1 MSPIKGRLIN
11 VSNRLPVHIKKHAGG
26 ARVSR
31 SAGGLVSALGSVWRE
46 QPGIWIGWGGEV
58 DMATAEPLLA
68 KASKGQPYKLQGIEL
83 SDDEV
88 AKFYAGFAN
97 EIIWPLFHDVP
108 SRCNFDPDYWE
119 VYQRVNRRFAKAA
132 ADAATDETDLIW
144 VHDYHLML
152 VGQYLIETG
161 SRARAGY
168 FLHIPFPAPD
178 IFEKLPWR
186 EAVLRALLKFDL
198 VGFQTD
204 RDRCNFIS
212 CVKRLVPDAIVESGD
227 PYTSVNLQGRRSLIG
242 TFPISVAFD
251 ELAAHAA
258 KHKIAERAATLRR
271 ELNENI
277 LVLGVDRMDYTK
289 GIPER
294 LRAFHILLRRFPEMR
309 HKITLVQ
316 VVVPSREEVASYKQL
331 RREVELL
338 VSQINGEFTE
348 PGWVPIH
355 YMHRSLNRG
364 ELLAYYRAAD
374 IALIT
379 SLKDGMNLV
388 AKEFCAAQIDERGVV
403 IISEFAGAAPE
414 MREDAMLVN
423 PYDFAEVALAL
434 HEASIMPPEEKR
446 YRMQHLR
453 ALIKINNVQRWAE
466 SFQEAASS
474 SEVGLNQAEQKLAS

>member
-1 MSPIKGRLIN
+1 MSLIKGRLIN
-11 VSNRLPVHIKKHAGG
+11 LSNRLPVHIKKHVSG
-26 ARVSR
+26 ARASR
-31 SAGGLVSALGSVWRE
+31 SSGGLVSALDSVWRD

-68 KASKGQPYKLQGIEL
+68 KASKGQPYRLQGIDL

-97 EIIWPLFHDVP
+97 QIVWPLFHDVP

-132 ADAATDETDLIW
+132 ADAATEEFDLIW

-152 VGQYLIETG
+152 VAQYLLEAG
-161 SRARAGY
+161 STARAGY

-186 EAVLRALLKFDL
+186 EPILRALLKFDL
-198 VGFQTD
+198 IGFQTD
-204 RDRCNFIS
+204 RDRNNFVS
-212 CVKRLVPDAIVESGD
+212 CVERLVPEAVVGHGN
-227 PYTSVNLQGRRSLIG
+227 PHTSVNLQGRRSWMG

-258 KHKIAERAATLRR
+258 KQKIAERAATLRR
-271 ELNENI
+271 ELNDNV

-294 LRAFHILLRRFPEMR
+294 LKAFRILLRRFPEMR

-331 RREVELL
+331 RREIELL

-355 YMHRSLNRG
+355 YMHRSLNRA
-364 ELLAYYRAAD
+364 ELLSYYRAAD

-434 HEASIMPPEEKR
+434 HEASVMPAEEKR
-446 YRMQHLR
+446 YRMRRLR
-453 ALIKINNVQRWAE
+453 ALIKENNVQRWAE
-466 SFQEAASS
+466 SFLEAAVSHD
-474 SEVGLNQAEQKLAS
+474 VGLSQAQQKLAS